1 MKRICNS
8 LLIILLWA
16 STSLTMAFA
25 TVHVMEPT
33 AAFRAAE
40 ISKVYGFKLE
50 NPVKVD
56 DILRLSVSEIAAK
69 TGHSFSWKERIAL
82 KVAKFQLQN
91 VEKKA
96 RLSHSVADV
105 TTVNTYPIG
114 FILGLLL
121 SLLGVLITYVVFP
134 NDNRA
139 TSGAWAGCLTFFLL
153 LLLV

>member
-16 STSLTMAFA
+16 SASVTMAFA
-25 TVHVMEPT
+25 TVHEVESN

-40 ISKVYGFKLE
+40 ISKVYGFTLE
-50 NPVKVD
+50 KPVKVD
-56 DILRLSVSEIAAK
+56 DLLKLSVSEISAK
-69 TGHSFSWKERIAL
+69 TGHSFTWKERLAL
-82 KVAKFQLQN
+82 KVAKFQLQK

-96 RLSHSVADV
+96 RLSHSVADA
-105 TTVNTYPIG
+105 TSVNTYPIG

-139 TSGAWAGCLTFFLL
+139 VSGAWVGCLTL
-153 LLLV
+153 LLLVLLV